1 MNYKKILRNNYIG
14 CLTAIYDTNIFGK
27 LYMPK
32 IRKRQD
38 WALWIMIL
46 QKSNKACGLQQV
58 LATYMQRKNSISNN
72 KSEMLNAC
80 KNGNLMATDLADWL
94 VINYNVPFRKA
105 YKMIAKIIGIANK
118 KNCQINDLNISELN
132 LIGNDS
138 GKKIK
143 KFLKIE
149 SSINYKKSLGS
160 TSPTEVKK
168 AIQNAKR
175 ELF

>member
-1 MNYKKILRNNYIG
+1 
-14 CLTAIYDTNIFGK
+14 
-27 LYMPK
+27 
-32 IRKRQD
+32 
-38 WALWIMIL
+38 
-46 QKSNKACGLQQV
+46 
-58 LATYMQRKNSISNN
+58 
-72 KSEMLNAC
+72 ML
-80 KNGNLMATDLADWL
+80 
-94 VINYNVPFRKA
+94 FRS
-105 YKMIAKIIGIANK
+105 IANK